1 MRLLADENLPKPT
14 VQALRHD
21 GHDVLWART
30 DCVSESDSFL
40 LEIAENEG
48 RIMLTLD
55 KDFWQVAL
63 QRRQPLLKAGVV
75 LFRVHP
81 AVPEAVTSLVRR
93 ALAGDRE
100 WIGHVSVVSVE
111 GIEMFPSHG

>member
-30 DCVSESDSFL
+30 DCPSKPDSFL
-40 LEIAENEG
+40 LDTAESEG
-48 RIMLTLD
+48 RILLTLD
-55 KDFWQVAL
+55 KDFWQIAL

-75 LFRVHP
+75 LLRVHP
-81 AVPEAVTSLVRR
+81 AVPDAITSLVRQ
-93 ALAGDRE
+93 ALANERE
-100 WIGHVSVVSVE
+100 WAGHVSVVTVQ
-111 GIEMFPSHG
+111 GIEMFPSHH